1 MQSEIRRAG
10 QESARVRTFIEE
22 ARRAQIIKST
32 VDVLADLGFARTS
45 LAEIARRAGISK
57 GVIHYHFH
65 GKRELIEEVIAQTF
79 KQEHDWTQ
87 TLLEKDVSA
96 STKLKAYID
105 GNVVFIKTN
114 PRYLKALLEIF
125 QNYRRDDGAPFFE
138 GTDNEAAT
146 LDFLGAVLQQGQE
159 AGEFRP
165 FSTPAASMAI
175 RGAVEVMPMRRATDP
190 NFDLDAYGAEL
201 FELFWRA
208 FRADDAV
215 LPEAT

>member
-1 MQSEIRRAG
+1 M
-10 QESARVRTFIEE
+10 RTFIEE

-32 VDVLADLGFARTS
+32 IDVLADLGFARTS

-87 TLLEKDVSA
+87 TILEKDVPA

-105 GNVVFIKTN
+105 GNVLFIKTN
-114 PRYLKALLEIF
+114 PRYLKALMEIF
-125 QNYRRDDGAPFFE
+125 SNYRRDDGAPFFE
-138 GTDNEAAT
+138 GTDNEAAN
-146 LDFLGAVLQQGQE
+146 LDFLDAVLRQGQE

-165 FSTPAASMAI
+165 FSTRAGSMAI
-175 RGAVEVMPMRRATDP
+175 RGAVEVMPMRRASDP
-190 NFDLDAYGAEL
+190 EFDLDAYGAEL
-201 FELFWRA
+201 FQLFQRA
-208 FRADDAV
+208 FKADDAV
-215 LPEAT
+215 PKETN